1 MPVTLYASD
10 GTFLRFDSTTEVH
23 VSARTSVSSH
33 PTERIG
39 LVSDHAQNEPL
50 LVSLVGV
57 VTATPLSTQL
67 DGGGQGGA
75 TQGLSGEARERAA
88 VAWLFD
94 HRRQRLSLTRDRG
107 EDLDDLILTNVPD
120 VTAVLNRRVFSLEL
134 QQVLIAEAGAVFIPP
149 EQPTAAAEPAL
160 ASSQDL
166 GEQGGTSGGADP
178 DQQARDVSA
187 ASLLLSALG
196 LGS

>member
-50 LVSLVGV
+50 LVSLVGM
-57 VTATPLSTQL
+57 VTASPLSNQL

-88 VAWLFD
+88 VAWLLE
-94 HRRQRLSLTRDRG
+94 HRRQLLSLTRDRG
-107 EDLDDLILTNVPD
+107 EDLDDLVLTSIPD

-134 QQVLIAEAGAVFIPP
+134 QQVLIAEAGTVLIPP
-149 EQPTAAAEPAL
+149 EQPTATAEPAL

-166 GEQGGTSGGADP
+166 GEQSGTSGDADSE
-178 DQQARDVSA
+178 QQVRDTTEASA
-187 ASLLLSALG
+187 LFLALG